1 MKKISMIL
9 GSALMMLTGC
19 TTDTTKEV
27 ATNDNK
33 VVIDL
38 SADATRTSLGD
49 KNADS
54 AYPVLWSAGD
64 KIAVNGIASEP
75 LAAEYDGKTHAQFTV
90 TGVAAP
96 YNVIYPAEVLQ
107 PDGSVKISE
116 IQEYVAGSFAQGAA
130 VMAGHYDTPEG
141 EIKNLYGFIKVT
153 ILKGDADKIIKS
165 ITLHSNDLE
174 AMAGTFTIDY
184 VNAALEPLSGM
195 DFVKVTAADGIPFVD
210 GKAEVVIAVPAGTYA
225 KGFSIIITSTDG
237 MTTKKSAYNS
247 GKTIEASTLLE
258 MPDITFNPTKTITEI
273 TDAAQL
279 QAFLNAAS
287 AGAGAYDNFKNV
299 NGEVLLG
306 SDIDLTGV
314 TLTSATQ
321 FDGVFNG
328 QGYAIKNWKSDGV
341 ALFAANSGT
350 IKNVVLD
357 ESCELNLPTEIGGD
371 FGFIVSTNN
380 NMVSGCTNN
389 ADVKLLNGSFSAAAN
404 MGILVGYSP
413 DAHVQ
418 NCINNGDLQISATG
432 NAAGTCYIGTV
443 QGRLAAK
450 DADTEISNCINNGN
464 ISITITD
471 DTTSKNFYIGGV
483 TGASNSGTK
492 TTGCINHGDITFTTE
507 SSGAAVIIGGVTS
520 YSAQAITDCFNSGA
534 ITLISKSQIKGTL
547 IGGIA
552 GYQHGAIKGCENTG
566 DIELSATHFGGR
578 NTIGDLD
585 GTASTSTACNGMG
598 GVVGQGTATFSMDN
612 CKNSGNI
619 KAYYSNMASSTLTSA
634 GRFVYGGLV
643 GDAWGDISNSDNA
656 GSLNVVMT
664 SADGS
669 FTGKN
674 AGATMLAGGIAGSG
688 YYSKNQTELNITN
701 CHNTGDLYMR
711 SDNTHTTNH
720 TCGGIVGWPGKESG
734 CTAVTKDCS
743 NTGNVTVEGNI
754 KARVGGIQGG
764 SGRVE
769 NCINRGIISANCA
782 AASAI
787 GGIAGF
793 HSYKEY
799 QMSNCENYGNVISQ
813 KSDIFAAGLIGQFGN
828 VNNQLTTACKVNCT
842 VQTPANSIAGM
853 LVASFNGNGNDK
865 TGEKYVISIGTEN
878 APCQVAGKLIIGS
891 TETTITAAELTKQY
905 MFGASAYQN
914 DHDLFVTLLQ

>member
-1 MKKISMIL
+1 MKKISIIL

-19 TTDTTKEV
+19 TTDITKEV

-195 DFVKVTAADGIPFVD
+195 DFVKVTAADGIPFVND
-210 GKAEVVIAVPAGTYA
+210 KAEVVITVPAGTYA

-247 GKTIEASTLLE
+247 GKTIAASTLLE

-279 QAFLNAAS
+279 QAFLDAAS
-287 AGAGAYDNFKNV
+287 AGAYDIFKNA

-306 SDIDLTGV
+306 SDIDLTGI

-328 QGYAIKNWKSDGV
+328 QGYALKNWKSDGV

-357 ESCELNLPTEIGGD
+357 ESCELNLPAEIGGD

-380 NMVSGCTNN
+380 NMVSGCANN

-432 NAAGTCYIGTV
+432 NTAGTCYIGTI

-471 DTTSKNFYIGGV
+471 GTTSNNFYVGGV
-483 TGASNSGTK
+483 TGSSNSGTK

-534 ITLISKSQIKGTL
+534 IALISKSQIKGTL

-566 DIELSATHFGGR
+566 NIELSATHFGGR
-578 NTIGDLD
+578 NKLGDLD
-585 GTASTSTACNGMG
+585 GTTSTSTTCNGMG

-619 KAYYSNMASSTLTSA
+619 KAYYSNMASSALTSA

-643 GDAWGDISNSDNA
+643 GDAWGNISNSENA
-656 GSLNVVMT
+656 GSLNIIMT
-664 SADGS
+664 SEGGS
-669 FTGKN
+669 FKGSN
-674 AGATMLAGGIAGSG
+674 AGATIYTGGIAGSG

-701 CHNTGDLYMR
+701 CHNTGDVYMR

-793 HSYKEY
+793 HSYASY
-799 QMSNCENYGNVISQ
+799 QMTNCENYGNVISQ

-828 VNNQLTTACKVNCT
+828 VDNHLTTGCKVNCT
-842 VQTPANSIAGM
+842 VQAPADSVAGM
-853 LVASFNGNGNDK
+853 LVASFNGSGPKDGGN
-865 TGEKYVISIGTEN
+865 VSIGTEA
-878 APCQVAGKLIIGS
+878 APCQVAGTLIIGDKV
-891 TETTITAAELTKQY
+891 TVITATELTKEY
-905 MFGASAYQN
+905 MFGASEYREY
-914 DHDLFVTLLQ
+914 HDLFVTLLQ

>member
-1 MKKISMIL
+1 MIL
-9 GSALMMLTGC
+9 GSALMMLTVGC

-27 ATNDNK
+27 VNNDNK
-33 VVIDL
+33 VIIGL
-38 SADATRTSLGD
+38 SVDDTRTSLGD
-49 KNADS
+49 KS
-54 AYPVLWSAGD
+54 GTEYPVLWSAGD
-64 KIAVNGIASEP
+64 KVAVNGVASEP
-75 LAAEYDGKTHAQFTV
+75 LAAEYAGKTAAQFTV

-96 YNVIYPAEVLQ
+96 FDVIYPADVLMA
-107 PDGSVKISE
+107 DGTVGISE
-116 IQEYVAGSFAQGAA
+116 IQEYVAGSFAQGSA
-130 VMAGHYDTPEG
+130 VMVGHSDSPNG
-141 EIKNLYGFIKVT
+141 VIKNLYGFVKVP
-153 ILKGDADKIIKS
+153 ILKGDEKTVKS
-165 ITLHSNDLE
+165 VTLHSNNLE
-174 AMAGTFTIDY
+174 AMTGTFAVDY

-195 DFVKVTAADGIPFVD
+195 DFVKVTAAEGIPFVED
-210 GKAEVVIAVPAGTYA
+210 KAEVVIAVPAGTYA
-225 KGFSIIITSTDG
+225 NGFTVKIVATDG
-237 MTTKKSAYNS
+237 TAMTKKAYEAN
-247 GKTIEASTLLE
+247 GITIDAGTLLA
-258 MPDITFNPTKTITEI
+258 MPDVEFYPNETVSEI

-279 QAFLNAAS
+279 QAFLSAAS
-287 AGAGAYDNFKNV
+287 AGAYDNFKNE

-306 SDIDLTGV
+306 SDIDMTGV

-328 QGYAIKNWKSDGV
+328 QGYALKNWKSDGTTI
-341 ALFAANSGT
+341 FAVNNGT
-350 IKNVVLD
+350 VKNVVLD
-357 ESCELNLPTEIGGD
+357 ESCELNQPAEIGGD

-380 NMVSGCTNN
+380 NMVSGCANN

-413 DAHVQ
+413 AGAHVQ

-443 QGRLAAK
+443 QGRLASSTG
-450 DADTEISNCINNGN
+450 ADTEISNCINNGN

-483 TGASNSGTK
+483 TGSSNSGTK

-578 NTIGDLD
+578 NSIGDLD
-585 GTASTSTACNGMG
+585 GTASTSTTCNGMG
-598 GVVGQGTATFSMDN
+598 GVVGQSTASFSMDN

-619 KAYYSNMASSTLTSA
+619 KAYYGNMASSTLTSA

-656 GSLNVVMT
+656 GSLNIVMT
-664 SADGS
+664 SNGGT

-674 AGATMLAGGIAGSG
+674 AGATIYTGGIAGSG

-743 NTGNVTVEGNI
+743 NTGNITVEGNI

-764 SGRVE
+764 SGRIE
-769 NCINRGIISANCA
+769 NCINRGIITANCGS
-782 AASAI
+782 ASAV

-793 HSYKEY
+793 HSNSY
-799 QMSNCENYGNVISQ
+799 QLANCENYGNMVSQ
-813 KSDIFAAGLIGQFGN
+813 KDNIFVAGLIGQFGN
-828 VNNQLTTACKVNCT
+828 VDNHLTTGCKVNCT
-842 VQTPANSIAGM
+842 VQAPADSIAGM
-853 LVASFNGNGNDK
+853 LVASFSGNGNDK
-865 TGEKYVISIGTEN
+865 TGEKYVISIGTE
-878 APCQVAGKLIIGS
+878 AVPCQVAGKLIIGS

>member
-9 GSALMMLTGC
+9 GSALMMLTVGC

-27 ATNDNK
+27 INNDNK
-33 VVIDL
+33 VIIGL
-38 SADATRTSLGD
+38 SADGTRTSLGD
-49 KNADS
+49 KTGTE
-54 AYPVLWSAGD
+54 YPVLWSAGD
-64 KIAVNGIASEP
+64 KVAVNGVASEP
-75 LAAEYDGKTHAQFTV
+75 LAAEYAGKTAAQFAV

-96 YNVIYPAEVLQ
+96 FDVIYPADVLLA
-107 PDGSVKISE
+107 DGTIGISE
-116 IQEYVAGSFAQGAA
+116 IQEYVAGSFAQGSA
-130 VMAGHYDTPEG
+130 VMVGHSDTPNG
-141 EIKNLYGFIKVT
+141 VIKNLYGFVKVP
-153 ILKGDADKIIKS
+153 ILKGDEKTIKS
-165 ITLHSNDLE
+165 VTLHSNNLE
-174 AMAGTFTIDY
+174 AMTGTFAVDY

-195 DFVKVTAADGIPFVD
+195 DFVKVTAADGIPFVED
-210 GKAEVVIAVPAGTYA
+210 KAEVVIAVPAGTYA
-225 KGFSIIITSTDG
+225 KGFSVKIVATDG
-237 MTTKKSAYNS
+237 TAMTKKAYEAN
-247 GKTIEASTLLE
+247 GVTIAASTLLA
-258 MPDITFNPTKTITEI
+258 MPEVEFYPNEKVSEI

-279 QAFLNAAS
+279 QAFLDAAS
-287 AGAGAYDNFKNV
+287 AGAYDNYKNE

-306 SDIDLTGV
+306 SDIDMTGV
-314 TLTSATQ
+314 TLTSATK

-341 ALFAANSGT
+341 ALFAENSGT
-350 IKNVVLD
+350 IKNIVLD
-357 ESCELNLPTEIGGD
+357 ESCELNLPAEIGGD
-371 FGFIVSTNN
+371 FGFIVCTNN
-380 NMVSGCTNN
+380 NMVSGCANN
-389 ADVKLLNGSFSAAAN
+389 ADVKLNGGSFKDAAN
-404 MGILVGYSP
+404 MGVLVGYSP

-418 NCINNGDLQISATG
+418 NCINNGDIQISATG
-432 NAAGTCYIGTV
+432 NAIGTFYFGAI

-450 DADTEISNCINNGN
+450 EADTEISNCINNGK

-471 DTTSKNFYIGGV
+471 STTAKNLYIGGI

-492 TTGCINHGDITFTTE
+492 TTGCINHGDITLNTE
-507 SSGAAVIIGGVTS
+507 SSGAAIIIGGVTS

-534 ITLISKSQIKGTL
+534 ITLISKSQVKGTL

-552 GYQHGAIKGCENTG
+552 GYQHGEITGCENTG
-566 DIELSATHFGGR
+566 DIEISATHFGGR

-585 GTASTSTACNGMG
+585 GTKSTSTVCNGIG
-598 GVVGQGTATFSMDN
+598 GVVGQTTATFSMDN

-643 GDAWGDISNSDNA
+643 GDGWGDIANSENA
-656 GSLNVVMT
+656 GSLNIVMT
-664 SADGS
+664 SEEGS
-669 FTGKN
+669 FKGKN
-674 AGATMLAGGIAGSG
+674 AGATIYAGGIVGSG

-701 CHNTGDLYMR
+701 CHNTGNVYMR

-720 TCGGIVGWPGKESG
+720 ACGGIVGWPGKESE
-734 CTAVTKDCS
+734 CTAVTKDCT
-743 NTGNVTVEGNI
+743 NTGNITVAGNI

-769 NCINRGIISANCA
+769 NCINRGIISAICA
-782 AASAI
+782 ASSAI

-793 HSYKEY
+793 HSNSY
-799 QMSNCENYGNVISQ
+799 QMANCENYGNVISQ

-842 VQTPANSIAGM
+842 VQALAGSIAGM
-853 LVASFNGNGNDK
+853 LVGSFNGNSNTT
-865 TGEKYVISIGTEN
+865 TGEKYVISIGTEA

-914 DHDLFVTLLQ
+914 DHDLFVTLLE

>member
-1 MKKISMIL
+1 MKKISIIL
-9 GSALMMLTGC
+9 GSALMMLTVGC
-19 TTDTTKEV
+19 TTDITKEV
-27 ATNDNK
+27 VTNDNK

-54 AYPVLWSAGD
+54 VYPVLWSAGD
-64 KIAVNGIASEP
+64 KIAVNGVVSEP
-75 LAAEYDGKTHAQFTV
+75 LTAEYDGKTHAQFTV

-107 PDGSVKISE
+107 PDGKTVKISE

-130 VMAGHYDTPEG
+130 VMAGHFETSQG
-141 EIKNLYGFIKVT
+141 ELKNLCGFVKVS
-153 ILKGDADKIIKS
+153 ILKGNEDKTIKS

-225 KGFSIIITSTDG
+225 KGFSIIITSTIG
-237 MTTKKSAYNS
+237 MTTKKSAYPN
-247 GKTIEASTLLE
+247 GATIAASTLLE
-258 MPDITFNPTKTITEI
+258 MPNITFNPTKIITEI

-279 QAFLNAAS
+279 QAFLDAVRD
-287 AGAGAYDNFKNV
+287 GDYTGFKNA

-314 TLTSATQ
+314 TLKSATQ

-328 QGYAIKNWKSDGV
+328 QGYALKNWKSDGV

-350 IKNVVLD
+350 IKNVILD
-357 ESCELNLPTEIGGD
+357 ESCELNLPAEIGGD

-380 NMVSGCTNN
+380 NMVSGCANN

-432 NAAGTCYIGTV
+432 NTAGTCYIGTI

-483 TGASNSGTK
+483 TGSSNSGTK

-520 YSAQAITDCFNSGA
+520 YSAQAITDCFNSGTIA
-534 ITLISKSQIKGTL
+534 LSSKSQIKGTL

-566 DIELSATHFGGR
+566 NIELSAANFQGR
-578 NTIGDLD
+578 NNIGDLTDTD
-585 GTASTSTACNGMG
+585 GTSSAANGIGGIIGQSTAS
-598 GVVGQGTATFSMDN
+598 FSMDN

-619 KAYYSNMASSTLTSA
+619 KAYYSDMASTMSNLSSKC
-634 GRFVYGGLV
+634 RFVYGGLV

-656 GSLNVVMT
+656 GSLNIVMT
-664 SADGS
+664 SEGGT
-669 FTGKN
+669 FTGAS
-674 AGATMLAGGIAGSG
+674 AGMTIYSGGIAGSG

-711 SDNTHTTNH
+711 SDNTHATNH
-720 TCGGIVGWPGKESG
+720 ACGGIVGWPGKESG

-743 NTGNVTVEGNI
+743 NTGNITVEGNI

-769 NCINRGIISANCA
+769 NSINKGTITANCA
-782 AASAI
+782 DASVI

-793 HSYKEY
+793 HSSSY
-799 QMSNCENYGNVISQ
+799 QMTNCENYG
-813 KSDIFAAGLIGQFGN
+813 DIVSPKAGIYAAGLIGQFGN
-828 VNNQLTTACKVNCT
+828 VTNSATTGCKINCKVQGVEGGC
-842 VQTPANSIAGM
+842 VGM
-853 LVASFNGNGNDK
+853 LVGSFNGTTK
-865 TGEKYVISIGTEN
+865 VISIGSES
-878 APCQVAGKLIIGS
+878 APCEVAGTLTIGGVS
-891 TETTITAAELTKQY
+891 TVITDAELTEEY
-905 MFGASAYQN
+905 MFGAGAN
-914 DHDLFVTLLQ
+914 RDTNHNLFVTLLQ

>member
-1 MKKISMIL
+1 MKKISIIL

-19 TTDTTKEV
+19 TTDITKEV

-96 YNVIYPAEVLQ
+96 YNVLYPAEVLQ

-165 ITLHSNDLE
+165 ITLHSNNLE
-174 AMAGTFTIDY
+174 AMTGTFTIDY

-237 MTTKKSAYNS
+237 MTTKKSAYPN
-247 GKTIEASTLLE
+247 GATIAASTLLE

-279 QAFLNAAS
+279 QAFLDAAS
-287 AGAGAYDNFKNV
+287 AGAYDIFKNA

-306 SDIDLTGV
+306 SDIDMTGV

-404 MGILVGYSP
+404 IGILVGYSP
-413 DAHVQ
+413 DAHIQ

-483 TGASNSGTK
+483 TGSSNSGTK

-534 ITLISKSQIKGTL
+534 ITLISKTQIKGTL

-566 DIELSATHFGGR
+566 NIELSAANFQGR
-578 NTIGDLD
+578 NNIGDLTD
-585 GTASTSTACNGMG
+585 TNGTSSAANGMG
-598 GVVGQGTATFSMDN
+598 GIIGQSTASFSMDN

-619 KAYYSNMASSTLTSA
+619 KAYYSDMASTMSNLSSKC
-634 GRFVYGGLV
+634 RFVYGGLV

-656 GSLNVVMT
+656 GSLNIVMT
-664 SADGS
+664 SEGGT
-669 FTGKN
+669 FTGAS
-674 AGATMLAGGIAGSG
+674 AGMTIYSGGIVGSG
-688 YYSKNQTELNITN
+688 YYSLNQTELNITN
-701 CHNTGDLYMR
+701 CHNSADIYMR
-711 SDNTHTTNH
+711 SDNTHATNH
-720 TCGGIVGWPGKESG
+720 ACGGIVGWPGKESG

-769 NCINRGIISANCA
+769 NSINEGTITANCA
-782 AASAI
+782 DASVI

-793 HSYKEY
+793 HSSSY
-799 QMSNCENYGNVISQ
+799 QMTNCENYG
-813 KSDIFAAGLIGQFGN
+813 DIVSPKAGIYAAGFIGQFGN
-828 VNNQLTTACKVNCT
+828 ATNSATTGCKINCKVQGVEGGC
-842 VQTPANSIAGM
+842 VGM
-853 LVASFNGNGNDK
+853 LVGSFNGTTK
-865 TGEKYVISIGTEN
+865 VISIGSES
-878 APCQVAGKLIIGS
+878 APCEVAGTLTVGGVS
-891 TETTITAAELTKQY
+891 TVITDAELTKEY
-905 MFGASAYQN
+905 MFGAGAN
-914 DHDLFVTLLQ
+914 RDTNHNLFVTLLQ